1 MLTTILCVVF
11 FAVGFV
17 TGFFV
22 FRNNKTKA
30 EEVATKVDEVVEK
43 VETTT
48 KEVAKK
54 ASTGAKKAV
63 KAVKSSK

>member
-1 MLTTILCVVF
+1 MITTILCIVF
-11 FAVGFV
+11 FAAGFV

-22 FRNNKTKA
+22 FRNNKAKA

-54 ASTGAKKAV
+54 AV
-63 KAVKSSK
+63 KAAKSSK